1 MVRRPLY
8 VTTAG
13 ILGSLAVLVVVLV
26 CVRLGLWQLDRLH
39 ERRARNAAIAERM
52 ALPPLTL
59 DDAPADTAGLLHRRV
74 VLRGRYDHEHDV
86 VLAGRSR
93 RGLPGV
99 HLYAP
104 LRLNGGA
111 VLVER
116 GWLSSPDSR
125 TVDRT
130 PFRRDAPVRIEGI
143 ALPFPAP
150 EGSGFAEEGTGFP
163 HTWFRLDGEEI
174 AGAFPYR
181 LAPVYVRRLAGDS
194 AEPAPT
200 TLAAPELDDG
210 PHLSY
215 AVQWF
220 SFATIFL
227 VGWAVLLVRSR
238 GGGNDRR
245 KAEGGRR

>member
-1 MVRRPLY
+1 MARRPLY
-8 VTTAG
+8 VTPAG

-26 CVRLGLWQLDRLH
+26 CVRLGLWQLDRLQ
-39 ERRARNAAIAERM
+39 ERRTRNAAIAGRM

-74 VLRGRYDHEHDV
+74 ALRGRYDHEHDI

-104 LRLNGGA
+104 LRLDGGA

-116 GWLSSPDSR
+116 GWLPSPDSR
-125 TVDRT
+125 TADRT

-174 AGAFPYR
+174 ADAFPYR
-181 LAPVYVRRLAGDS
+181 LAPLYVRRLAGDT

-200 TLAAPELDDG
+200 PLAAPELDDG

-220 SFATIFL
+220 SFAAIFL
-227 VGWAVLLVRSR
+227 VGWTVLLVRSATA
-238 GGGNDRR
+238 GERR
-245 KAEGGRR
+245 EPEGGTR